1 MKRFE
6 IFFDNPLQKTSS
18 PADTANRRAKTNYN
32 SAAKLKT
39 RATARPSVITAWML
53 EASITEYLAMSL
65 RNLNIAP
72 RAFLGFAFIALLV
85 IGLGVFAVSRMSIIR
100 QASVDMESTQLPSVG
115 YLGNLTE
122 NVLRLR
128 ILSFRVLVNRDASAL
143 QEAQT
148 RIGALIDKVRTAQS
162 SYAALPA
169 TPEEAALYKTFTATL
184 DSYMQAQSQML
195 ELSRQDKLDELRALI
210 NTRIKDGTD
219 QMGEQLNKLIAL
231 NNSDAKAASVV
242 AGEHYSSAITGIVVV
257 AVIAALLTVLLA
269 WLLTRSIVTPLNRA
283 LQVAQTIAGGNLTT
297 AIEIDGQDEPA
308 RLLGALSEMQSN
320 LRKTIE
326 QIAGSA
332 TQLGAAA
339 EELST
344 VTQEASR
351 GMQQQNNEIEQAAT
365 AVNEMTAAVEEVA
378 RNAVSTSEASNQSTQ
393 AAREGRDRVVETVN
407 AIQTMTHDVQNT
419 SLMIEG
425 LATQGRDIGKVL
437 DVIRAIA
444 EQTNLLALNA
454 AIEAARA
461 GEAGRGFAVVADE
474 VRALAHRTAQSTQEI
489 EKMVAGIQN
498 GTGEAVSSMA
508 QSNQRTQSTLA
519 MARAAGVALEQ
530 ITQSIH
536 LINERNLVIASASE
550 EQAQV
555 SREVDRNLVNIR
567 DLATQSAAGANQT
580 SAATHELSRLA
591 VNLNAMVAR
600 FVI

>member
-1 MKRFE
+1 
-6 IFFDNPLQKTSS
+6 
-18 PADTANRRAKTNYN
+18 
-32 SAAKLKT
+32 
-39 RATARPSVITAWML
+39 
-53 EASITEYLAMSL
+53 MSL

-85 IGLGVFAVSRMSIIR
+85 ILLGVFAVNRMTIIR
-100 QASVDMESTQLPSVG
+100 QASVDMEATQLPSIG
-115 YLGNLTE
+115 FLGNVTE

-128 ILSFRVLVNRDASAL
+128 ILSFRVLVNRDPAAL

-148 RIGALIDKVRTAQS
+148 RIGVLVDKVRSAQA

-169 TPEEAALYKTFTATL
+169 NPEETALYKTFAATL
-184 DSYMQAQSQML
+184 DNYLQAQSQML
-195 ELSRQDKLDELRALI
+195 ELSRQNKLDEMRTLI
-210 NTRIKDGTD
+210 NTRIKEGTD
-219 QMGEQLNKLIAL
+219 QMGEQLNKLVAL
-231 NNSDAKAASVV
+231 NAADAKSASSK
-242 AGEHYSSAITGIVVV
+242 AGEHYNEAFIGIVTV
-257 AVIAALLTVLLA
+257 AVMASLLTVLLA
-269 WLLTRSIVTPLNRA
+269 WLLTRSILTPLNRA
-283 LQVAQTIAGGNLTT
+283 VMAAETIAGGNLSKV
-297 AIEIDGQDEPA
+297 IDVDGNDEPA
-308 RLLGALSEMQSN
+308 RLLGALSAMQAN

-339 EELST
+339 EQLST

-351 GMQQQNNEIEQAAT
+351 GVQQQNNEIEQAAT

-393 AAREGRDRVVETVN
+393 AAREGRDRVVETVD

-419 SLMIEG
+419 ALMIEG
-425 LATQGRDIGKVL
+425 LAAQGRDIGKVL

-498 GTGEAVSSMA
+498 GTGEAVSSMQ
-508 QSNQRTQSTLA
+508 QSNQRTQSTLE

-530 ITQSIH
+530 ITSSIQ